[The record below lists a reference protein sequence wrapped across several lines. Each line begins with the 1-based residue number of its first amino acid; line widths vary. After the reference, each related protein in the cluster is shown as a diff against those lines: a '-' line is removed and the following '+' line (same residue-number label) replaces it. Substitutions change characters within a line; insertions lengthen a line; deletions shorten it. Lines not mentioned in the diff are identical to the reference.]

1 MFNQTIEQL
10 TNVMLSTV
18 IFVVTIFEFQSREED
33 SAARRS
39 KVGGKINLQ
48 QLLTTWR

>member
-10 TNVMLSTV
+10 VNVMLSTV
-18 IFVVTIFEFQSREED
+18 IFVVTIFEFQSI
-33 SAARRS
+33 
-39 KVGGKINLQ
+39 KVLRTTKQTRAKKISLQ